1 MPAPEPDTRKPPAR
15 LHLVVEFARPLAT
28 VCRVPAEMAS
38 VSLLPRFEGQ
48 PPLKTDPTTPHP
60 CAPFLAPP
68 LRTRQVIR
76 GWDEGLRGMRV
87 GGERK
92 LVIPPE
98 LAYGARGTPGGPI
111 PPGATLHF
119 DVRLLAV

>member
-1 MPAPEPDTRKPPAR
+1 MEQPCKSGASR
-15 LHLVVEFARPLAT
+15 VEFGVLGESSALFKAQSQPVT
-28 VCRVPAEMAS
+28 
-38 VSLLPRFEGQ
+38 LLPCLPSSRG
-48 PPLKTDPTTPHP
+48 PTAGPD
-60 CAPFLAPP
+60 AAPP
-68 LRTRQVIR
+68 PQVIR
-76 GWDEGLRGMRV
+76 GWDEGLKGMRV

>member
-1 MPAPEPDTRKPPAR
+1 M
-15 LHLVVEFARPLAT
+15 
-28 VCRVPAEMAS
+28 
-38 VSLLPRFEGQ
+38 
-48 PPLKTDPTTPHP
+48 
-60 CAPFLAPP
+60 
-68 LRTRQVIR
+68 IR

-87 GGERK
+87 GGERQ

-111 PPGATLHF
+111 PPGATLNF

>member
-1 MPAPEPDTRKPPAR
+1 VGEYGVGGCLNAHAHAHVPP
-15 LHLVVEFARPLAT
+15 
-28 VCRVPAEMAS
+28 S
-38 VSLLPRFEGQ
+38 
-48 PPLKTDPTTPHP
+48 
-60 CAPFLAPP
+60 
-68 LRTRQVIR
+68 QVIR

-111 PPGATLHF
+111 PPGATLDF
-119 DVRLLAV
+119 DVQLLAV